1 MTQKIGS
8 IGIIKESRN
17 DESRAPIAPE
27 QIKELKIKFP
37 DLNIYVQPSNK
48 RSFKN
53 EEYVENGGILSD
65 NLDHCELI
73 FGVKEVDVNVL
84 IPNKTYVFFSHTYK
98 LNKETLSNAQGT
110 PGMDKKELLRAILN
124 KKIKLIDYENIR
136 AANGSRYLGFGRFAG
151 IVGCYNTLNLFLL
164 QNNFQPLAR
173 AFKINNYERLIKNLS
188 EVRFPNFKMLIT
200 GDGRVNR
207 GVQEV
212 LKYTNVKKITPED
225 YLDNKF
231 DYPVFCNL
239 DTKDYVIHNEN
250 KKFELEHFINYPRE
264 YQSKTFE
271 YLKKSDIYISA
282 HYWDPSSPK
291 IFTKNQ
297 ITDFTKL
304 KIIGDVTC
312 DVDGSVPSTIKST
325 TIEHPN
331 FYINKGTFEET
342 SEIENALAVMA
353 VDNLPSELP
362 RDSSKE
368 FGNGIVNE
376 VIPFILGID
385 DGRILNATITE
396 DGRFLDKYSYLKD
409 YIDSK

>member
-53 EEYVENGGILSD
+53 EEYVQNGGILSD
-65 NLDHCELI
+65 NLDHCELL

-164 QNNFQPLAR
+164 QNNFQPL
-173 AFKINNYERLIKNLS
+173 
-188 EVRFPNFKMLIT
+188 
-200 GDGRVNR
+200 
-207 GVQEV
+207 
-212 LKYTNVKKITPED
+212 
-225 YLDNKF
+225 
-231 DYPVFCNL
+231 
-239 DTKDYVIHNEN
+239 
-250 KKFELEHFINYPRE
+250 
-264 YQSKTFE
+264 
-271 YLKKSDIYISA
+271 
-282 HYWDPSSPK
+282 
-291 IFTKNQ
+291 
-297 ITDFTKL
+297 
-304 KIIGDVTC
+304 
-312 DVDGSVPSTIKST
+312 
-325 TIEHPN
+325 
-331 FYINKGTFEET
+331 
-342 SEIENALAVMA
+342 
-353 VDNLPSELP
+353 
-362 RDSSKE
+362 
-368 FGNGIVNE
+368 
-376 VIPFILGID
+376 
-385 DGRILNATITE
+385 
-396 DGRFLDKYSYLKD
+396 
-409 YIDSK
+409 